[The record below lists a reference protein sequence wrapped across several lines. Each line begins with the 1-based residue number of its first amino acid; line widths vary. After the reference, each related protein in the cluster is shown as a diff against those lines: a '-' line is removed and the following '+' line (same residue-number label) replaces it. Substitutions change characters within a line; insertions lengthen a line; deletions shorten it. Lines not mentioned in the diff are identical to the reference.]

1 MEIGVDSFVA
11 ATVDA
16 AGRAVDPA
24 RHLSELLEAI
34 TLADEVGL
42 DVFGI
47 GEHHRREFLDSAP
60 TVILAA
66 AAARTRRI
74 RLTSAVTVLSA
85 ADPVR
90 VFQEFATLD
99 LLSNGRAE
107 IVAGRGSFIEAFPLF
122 GLELED
128 YDSLFAEKLD
138 LLLNIREN
146 THVHWSGKHRAPLTG
161 QGVYPRPLQNPL
173 PVWLGVGGTPGF
185 FRSRRH
191 PRAAANGRD
200 HRRRTAPFSAIDRS
214 LPRSGI
220 ARRTLSR
227 SAQGGHPFVRLC
239 RRQCIESGKTN
250 SFPVMR
256 EAFLRLAGN
265 AAGHLVTRAHFDA
278 LLGPTGALHRR
289 RSGNR
294 RGKNPARERVVRRHF
309 PSHVP
314 DERGSIA
321 ARETDARDRAARDA
335 RCSSRANRTRVRH
348 WAGADT
354 NEVRS
359 CCVNHKAVADD

>member
-1 MEIGVDSFVA
+1 MASSTSFPALRPPERRVSSSGRSLSPIIWSRYSCSKSFRRSCSWSTATSTRADATRSDHREYSACSHIDASERSAFGSRRDSAVDRRVSECPVRLCRSLPRARCSLNKNHQHMEIGVDSFVA

-16 AGRAVDPA
+16 AGRAIDPA
-24 RHLSELLEAI
+24 RDLSELLEAI

-42 DVFGI
+42 GVFGI

-128 YDSLFAEKLD
+128 YDSLFTEKLD
-138 LLLNIREN
+138 LLLKIREN

-161 QGVYPRPLQNPL
+161 QGVYPRPLQDPL
-173 PVWLGVGGTPGF
+173 PVWLGVGGTPGSF
-185 FRSRRH
+185 IRAGTLGLALMVAIIGGEPQRFR
-191 PRAAANGRD
+191 PL
-200 HRRRTAPFSAIDRS
+200 IDRYRCAG
-214 LPRSGI
+214 LRGGDCPGPLKVGI
-220 ARRTLSR
+220 HS
-227 SAQGGHPFVRLC
+227 V
-239 RRQCIESGKTN
+239 
-250 SFPVMR
+250 
-256 EAFLRLAGN
+256 
-265 AAGHLVTRAHFDA
+265 
-278 LLGPTGALHRR
+278 
-289 RSGNR
+289 
-294 RGKNPARERVVRRHF
+294 
-309 PSHVP
+309 
-314 DERGSIA
+314 
-321 ARETDARDRAARDA
+321 
-335 RCSSRANRTRVRH
+335 
-348 WAGADT
+348 
-354 NEVRS
+354 
-359 CCVNHKAVADD
+359 

>member
-16 AGRAVDPA
+16 TGRAVDPA

-85 ADPVR
+85 VDPVR

-138 LLLNIREN
+138 LLLKIREH
-146 THVHWSGKHRAPLTG
+146 THVHWSGKLDILRI
-161 QGVYPRPLQNPL
+161 
-173 PVWLGVGGTPGF
+173 
-185 FRSRRH
+185 S
-191 PRAAANGRD
+191 
-200 HRRRTAPFSAIDRS
+200 S
-214 LPRSGI
+214 
-220 ARRTLSR
+220 
-227 SAQGGHPFVRLC
+227 
-239 RRQCIESGKTN
+239 
-250 SFPVMR
+250 
-256 EAFLRLAGN
+256 RLA
-265 AAGHLVTRAHFDA
+265 
-278 LLGPTGALHRR
+278 
-289 RSGNR
+289 
-294 RGKNPARERVVRRHF
+294 
-309 PSHVP
+309 
-314 DERGSIA
+314 SIL
-321 ARETDARDRAARDA
+321 
-335 RCSSRANRTRVRH
+335 
-348 WAGADT
+348 
-354 NEVRS
+354 
-359 CCVNHKAVADD
+359 

>member
-11 ATVDA
+11 ATVDPA
-16 AGRAVDPA
+16 TGQAVDPA

-60 TVILAA
+60 AVILAA

-128 YDSLFAEKLD
+128 YDSLFVEKLD
-138 LLLNIREN
+138 LLLKIREN
-146 THVHWSGKHRAPLTG
+146 TRIHWSGRHRAALTG

-173 PVWLGVGGTPGF
+173 PVWLGVGGTPGSF
-185 FRSRRH
+185 VRAGTLGLPLMVAIIGGEPRRFR
-191 PRAAANGRD
+191 PL
-200 HRRRTAPFSAIDRS
+200 IDRYRQAGLRAGYPPDQLKAGIHS
-214 LPRSGI
+214 LGYV
-220 ARRTLSR
+220 AET
-227 SAQGGHPFVRLC
+227 
-239 RRQCIESGKTN
+239 ESKAADDFFPGYAK
-250 SFPVMR
+250 SFTEIGR
-256 EAFLRLAGN
+256 ERGWPPT
-265 AAGHLVTRAHFDA
+265 TRAHFDA
-278 LLGPTGALHRR
+278 QLGPTGALLV
-289 RSGNR
+289 GEPETVVE
-294 RGKNPARERVVRRHF
+294 KILRVNESLGGISRLTFQMSVADLPH
-309 PSHVP
+309 
-314 DERGSIA
+314 A
-321 ARETDARDRAARDA
+321 KLMRAIELLG
-335 RCSSRANRTRVRH
+335 TRV
-348 WAGADT
+348 APL
-354 NEVRS
+354 VR
-359 CCVNHKAVADD
+359 KALGPAATDEPL